1 MSVIMPGF
9 GFFWNQSDIAS
20 ILFFLSHQKELSMSQ
35 RTQER
40 IVIPKVH
47 GLLGILSFIFLVGV
61 GILFLIQPA
70 LHNGEFHALYLV
82 FGILSLLLAPFGL
95 IGLTLVNPN
104 QAKVLILFGSY
115 KGTIRKPGFFWVN
128 PFKVRRGVSL
138 RVRNFDSNKLKVNDE
153 LGNPIEIGAIVVWR
167 VHDTAQALLDVEDFE
182 DYITVQSESALRQL
196 ATGHPYDSK
205 EGGETSLRGSTDVVN
220 KQLQEEL
227 KDRLHLAGIE
237 VLEARLSHLAYAPEI
252 AGAMLRRQQAEAII
266 TARKRIV
273 EGAVSMVH
281 LALEEL
287 EEGNVISLDEERK
300 AQMVSNLLVVLCSD
314 HDPQPI
320 VNTGTLYS

>member
-1 MSVIMPGF
+1 
-9 GFFWNQSDIAS
+9 
-20 ILFFLSHQKELSMSQ
+20 MSQ
-35 RTQER
+35 RSQEM
-40 IVIPKVH
+40 IITPKVH
-47 GLLGILSFIFLVGV
+47 GLLGVLGFFILIGAGV
-61 GILFLIQPA
+61 LLLIQPVF
-70 LHNGEFHALYLV
+70 HDGEVQVPYVVMGVLCM
-82 FGILSLLLAPFGL
+82 IIAPFGL

-115 KGTIRKPGFFWVN
+115 KGTIREQGFYWVN
-128 PFKVRRGVSL
+128 PFMVRRAVSL

-153 LGNPIEIGAIVVWR
+153 LGNPIDIGAIVVWR

-205 EGGETSLRGSTDVVN
+205 EGGETSLRGSTEVVN
-220 KQLQEEL
+220 QQLQEEL
-227 KDRLHLAGIE
+227 RERLHLAGIE

>member
-1 MSVIMPGF
+1 
-9 GFFWNQSDIAS
+9 
-20 ILFFLSHQKELSMSQ
+20 MSQ
-35 RTQER
+35 RTQEM
-40 IVIPKVH
+40 IIAPKVH
-47 GLLGILSFIFLVGV
+47 GLIGILGFFVIVGV
-61 GILFLIQPA
+61 GVLLLIQPA
-70 LHNGEFHALYLV
+70 FHDGEIQPPLLIM
-82 FGILSLLLAPFGL
+82 GILCMIVAPFGL

-115 KGTIRKPGFFWVN
+115 KGTIRKQGFYWVN
-128 PFKVRRGVSL
+128 PFMVRRAVSL

-153 LGNPIEIGAIVVWR
+153 LGNPIEIAAIVVWR
-167 VHDTAQALLDVEDFE
+167 VQDTAQALLDVEDFE

-205 EGGETSLRGSTDVVN
+205 EGGETSLRGSTEVVN

-227 KDRLHLAGIE
+227 KERLHLAGIE

>member
-1 MSVIMPGF
+1 
-9 GFFWNQSDIAS
+9 
-20 ILFFLSHQKELSMSQ
+20 MSQ
-35 RTQER
+35 CTQEMM
-40 IVIPKVH
+40 IAPKVH
-47 GLLGILSFIFLVGV
+47 GLLGVLGFLVFLAL
-61 GILFLIQPA
+61 GILLLIQPA
-70 LHNGEFHALYLV
+70 FHNGDVEEPILV
-82 FGILSLLLAPFGL
+82 FGILSILLAPLGL

-104 QAKVLILFGSY
+104 QAKVLILFGTY
-115 KGTIRKPGFFWVN
+115 KGTIRLPGFFWVN
-128 PFKVRRGVSL
+128 PFMVRRGVSL

-153 LGNPIEIGAIVVWR
+153 MGNPIEIGAIVVWR
-167 VHDTAQALLDVEDFE
+167 VQDTAQALLDVEDFE

-205 EGGETSLRGSTDVVN
+205 EGGETSLRGSTQVVN

-227 KDRLHLAGIE
+227 KERLHLAGIE

>member
-1 MSVIMPGF
+1 
-9 GFFWNQSDIAS
+9 
-20 ILFFLSHQKELSMSQ
+20 MSQ
-35 RTQER
+35 RSQEKVVSPR
-40 IVIPKVH
+40 VH
-47 GLLGILSFIFLVGV
+47 GLVGVLGFLVLIGLGTV
-61 GILFLIQPA
+61 FLIQPTF
-70 LHNGEFHALYLV
+70 NGGRVDPLMVVLGLV
-82 FGILSLLLAPFGL
+82 CLLLAPFGL

-104 QAKVLILFGSY
+104 QAKVLILFGAY
-115 KGTIRKPGFFWVN
+115 KGSIRRPGFYWVN
-128 PFKVRRGVSL
+128 PFLVRRGVSL
-138 RVRNFDSNKLKVNDE
+138 RARNFDSNKLKVNDE

-167 VHDTAQALLDVEDFE
+167 VQDTAQALLDVEDFE
-182 DYITVQSESALRQL
+182 DYVNVQSESALRQL

-205 EGGETSLRGSTDVVN
+205 EGGETSLRGSTDIVN

-227 KDRLHLAGIE
+227 RERLHLAGIE

-287 EEGNVISLDEERK
+287 EEGQVVELDEERK